1 MRKTI
6 TKSAYKTSVIKT
18 IKLLFFLSIILL
30 CILLGLWQI
39 DRGIQKEQLY
49 EEFKERIPVVR
60 INGEESFV
68 YKTHEITLRRKL
80 DRFQKGC
87 VDGET

>member
-1 MRKTI
+1 MPATI
-6 TKSAYKTSVIKT
+6 VIEILAKQDCALCDEVKKVVTKVLPDYPARLVIT
-18 IKLLFFLSIILL
+18 DIESNPS
-30 CILLGLWQI
+30 
-39 DRGIQKEQLY
+39 LY

-80 DRFQKGC
+80 DRLKEGSW
-87 VDGET
+87 